1 MREPLKLSKAH
12 DPLLVLLALLALLG
26 VGLSLRSRLKAPPE
40 PAGTTQALK
49 ALELQLSLGQKVEAL
64 QPGIS
69 KKFVAEGKDLTAP
82 WDRAA
87 WAVDAREAGDAD
99 LAETLRRAS
108 PAGPEGAAFDAAWDA
123 AYDDGP
129 LFTSVPAPLNGTRA
143 AVLLEN
149 RLRARQNLAPLP
161 VPEPNLMGLVL
172 AGALVSLLFLGGLV
186 TAIVLLAT
194 MHRPKPPQ
202 PQWRM
207 DGRGALLVFLGWLVG
222 GLFLLSS
229 AAGLAFRHLPN
240 GRLWALPVGYFCHAA
255 FGTWLMMR
263 VEGLTFRELL
273 ARVAPSPRAGRALAW
288 APAFVGLAL
297 VVVFCVALAW
307 APFMRGHANPQ
318 QEVQDLI
325 AGARGLP
332 LQVSIFLTLAVLAPC
347 FEELMFRGFLLPWA
361 GERWGLAW
369 GLAGSSLLFGFIH
382 LQPMALPILATLG
395 FVLGLAVRRGGS
407 LWTSILVHGCWNGS
421 IFVLMK
427 IV

>member
-1 MREPLKLSKAH
+1 GP
-12 DPLLVLLALLALLG
+12 DG
-26 VGLSLRSRLKAPPE
+26 VAF
-40 PAGTTQALK
+40 
-49 ALELQLSLGQKVEAL
+49 EATW
-64 QPGIS
+64 S
-69 KKFVAEGKDLTAP
+69 
-82 WDRAA
+82 
-87 WAVDAREAGDAD
+87 
-99 LAETLRRAS
+99 
-108 PAGPEGAAFDAAWDA
+108 A
-123 AYDDGP
+123 AYENGP
-129 LFTSVPAPLNGTRA
+129 LPAAVPAPLKGTRA

-161 VPEPNLMGLVL
+161 VPEPNLVGLVL

-186 TAIVLLAT
+186 MAIVLLAT

-202 PQWRM
+202 PRWRM
-207 DGRGALLVFLGWLVG
+207 GGRAALLVFLGWLVG
-222 GLFLLSS
+222 GLFLLNS
-229 AAGLAFRHLPN
+229 AAALAFHFLPN
-240 GRLWALPVGYFCHAA
+240 GRLWALPVGYLCHAA

-273 ARVAPSPRAGRALAW
+273 ARVAPPARAGRALAW

-297 VVVFCVALAW
+297 VLVFCVALLW
-307 APFMRGHANPQ
+307 APFMKGHANPQ

-325 AGARGLP
+325 AGAYGLP
-332 LQVSIFLTLAVLAPC
+332 LQACIFLTLAVLAPC

-427 IV
+427 LI